1 MPFLSTLLFL
11 GNLSMSPEMAILMF
25 VIALV
30 GGFCITTIGPGGIF
44 VTIAL
49 FALLPLDP
57 STVAGTASATFI
69 ATGIVGSLGYL
80 KSGQLGSKEAKK
92 GAFVLSISSVIGAF
106 AGSQINTLLDAAT
119 FAVLL
124 GLFVFFTGLLIL
136 YRQKNKLA
144 PEKKLQMDTLKG
156 IIYIGGVGIA
166 VGLPGGL
173 LGVGGPVLA
182 VPILVVL
189 GVPML
194 LSVALAQ
201 VQSIFISGMA
211 TAGYMIHGAVDW
223 WLALFLVVPLLMGTI
238 TGWKAAQK
246 IRAVRLQIFLAIVLI
261 ILGIYL
267 IAGGVTPGSAA

>member
-1 MPFLSTLLFL
+1 MSLYIGLFLSALTAMSTEIMILLL
-11 GNLSMSPEMAILMF
+11 
-25 VIALV
+25 VIALI
-30 GGFCITTIGPGGIF
+30 GGVCITTIGPGGIF

-49 FALLPLDP
+49 FALLPLEP

-80 KSGQLGSKEAKK
+80 RSGELK
-92 GAFVLSISSVIGAF
+92 GRVAGKAAGILSLASVIGAF
-106 AGSQINTLLDAAT
+106 SGAQINTLLDKSL

-124 GLFVFFTGLLIL
+124 GLFVLFTGILIL
-136 YRQKNKLA
+136 YRQKKQLK
-144 PEKKLQMDTLKG
+144 PESKLQIGSGKG
-156 IIYIGGVGIA
+156 LMWLAGVGIA

-182 VPILVVL
+182 VPLMVVL

-201 VQSIFISGMA
+201 VQSIFISGFA
-211 TAGYMIHGAVDW
+211 TVGYMVHDAVDW
-223 WLALFLVVPLLMGTI
+223 YLALFLTIPLLIGTI
-238 TGWKAAQK
+238 SGWYIAQRIKASK
-246 IRAVRLQIFLAIVLI
+246 LQVSLALVLI

-267 IAGGVTPGSAA
+267 IAGGATPGGG

>member
-1 MPFLSTLLFL
+1 MNYLNLFL
-11 GNLSMSPEMAILMF
+11 FIGSNSMDPFIAVLLLL
-25 VIALV
+25 IALV

-49 FALLPLDP
+49 FAMLPLDP

-80 KSGQLGSKEAKK
+80 RSGQLK
-92 GAFVLSISSVIGAF
+92 GKIAGKAAIVLSLASVIGAF
-106 AGSQINTLLDAAT
+106 SGAQINTLLDANT
-119 FAVLL
+119 FAILL

-136 YRQKNKLA
+136 YRQKNQLT
-144 PEKKLQMDTLKG
+144 PDKKLKMETGKG
-156 IIYIGGVGIA
+156 LLYMGGVGIA

-182 VPILVVL
+182 VPLLVVL

-194 LSVALAQ
+194 MSVALAQ

-211 TAGYMIHGAVDW
+211 TFGYALHGAVDW
-223 WLALFLVVPLLMGTI
+223 MLALFLTVPLLIGTVA
-238 TGWKAAQK
+238 GWYMAQR
-246 IRAVRLQIFLAIVLI
+246 IPVWRLKVALALVLVG
-261 ILGIYL
+261 LGIYL
-267 IAGGVTPGSAA
+267 VAGGATPGSV